1 MHIMALCMMLMVTL
15 KRGDLRTILGLQACQ
30 KNGVRESLPVSAAFR
45 GVQECSSKAAGSK
58 EEPSSP
64 YKAFK
69 LVSPKDGFD
78 TQEEEALPPLT
89 RPLKKS
95 AATALEDPPPTAAAA
110 GPSPRP
116 DAAGE
121 SENPKNA
128 GMDSSML
135 PNAARSYKDTTGNW
149 EAGFL
154 GNNWMVFVT
163 LFVFTISLSLSL
175 SSTLTLSQLGRCLSS
190 CDRQGT

>member
-1 MHIMALCMMLMVTL
+1 MALCMMLMVTL
-15 KRGDLRTILGLQACQ
+15 MRGHLRTILGLQACQ

-64 YKAFK
+64 YKTFK

-89 RPLKKS
+89 QPLKKS

-116 DAAGE
+116 NAAGE

-128 GMDSSML
+128 GMDTRIL
-135 PNAARSYKDTTGNW
+135 LATG
-149 EAGFL
+149 
-154 GNNWMVFVT
+154 
-163 LFVFTISLSLSL
+163 
-175 SSTLTLSQLGRCLSS
+175 
-190 CDRQGT
+190 RQDF

>member
-1 MHIMALCMMLMVTL
+1 MALCMMLMVTL
-15 KRGDLRTILGLQACQ
+15 MRGDLRTILGFQACQ

-64 YKAFK
+64 YKTFK
-69 LVSPKDGFD
+69 LFSPKDGFD

-89 RPLKKS
+89 QPLKKS

-116 DAAGE
+116 NAAGE

-128 GMDSSML
+128 GMDTRIL
-135 PNAARSYKDTTGNW
+135 LATG
-149 EAGFL
+149 
-154 GNNWMVFVT
+154 
-163 LFVFTISLSLSL
+163 
-175 SSTLTLSQLGRCLSS
+175 
-190 CDRQGT
+190 RQDF